1 MKTKKFIKRSLLL
14 ISISFLLLINTG
26 CLPDNEG
33 SEYHYE
39 VLPIESFEVPE
50 SFILGETY
58 SIVVRY
64 NRPTTCHYFSNIYW
78 EKNLNERIIGVQS
91 LVEQRNN
98 CLPSAEDEMLFER
111 TFNFMVTN
119 NGSYIFKFFKG
130 HDEEDNPIFEIIEIP
145 VEE

>member
-1 MKTKKFIKRSLLL
+1 MKMEKFGKKLLL
-14 ISISFLLLINTG
+14 FIAIPLLFISNACT
-26 CLPDNEG
+26 PDRG

-39 VLPIESFEVPE
+39 ILPVESFEVPE

-58 SIVVRY
+58 SILVRY

-78 EKNLNERIIGVQS
+78 DRNLNERVIAVQS

-98 CLPSAEDEMLFER
+98 CLPSPEDEMLFSR

-130 HDEEDNPIFEIIEIP
+130 HDEEDNPIFETIEIP
-145 VEE
+145 VED

>member
-1 MKTKKFIKRSLLL
+1 MKTQRLRRTLLL
-14 ISISFLLLINTG
+14 FIALPILLLTNSACT
-26 CLPDNEG
+26 PDEG

-39 VLPIESFEVPE
+39 ILPVESFEVPE

-58 SIVVRY
+58 QILVRY

-98 CLPSAEDEMLFER
+98 CLPSAEDEMLFTQ
-111 TFNFMVTN
+111 TFNFMVTS

-130 HDEEDNPIFEIIEIP
+130 HDEEDNPIFETIEIP
-145 VEE
+145 VED

>member
-1 MKTKKFIKRSLLL
+1 MKMEKFSKRLLL
-14 ISISFLLLINTG
+14 FVAIPLFLCFNYACT
-26 CLPDNEG
+26 PDRG

-39 VLPIESFEVPE
+39 ILPVESFEVPE

-58 SIVVRY
+58 SILVRY

-78 EKNLNERIIGVQS
+78 DRNLNERVIAIQS

-98 CLPSAEDEMLFER
+98 CLPSPEDEMLFTR

-130 HDEEDNPIFEIIEIP
+130 HDEEDNPIFETIEIP
-145 VEE
+145 VED

>member
-1 MKTKKFIKRSLLL
+1 MKTQILKSKLLL
-14 ISISFLLLINTG
+14 FIALPLLFLVNNACT
-26 CLPDNEG
+26 PNEG

-39 VLPIESFEVPE
+39 VLPVESFEVPE

-58 SIVVRY
+58 EILVRY

-78 EKNLNERIIGVQS
+78 DKNLNERIIGVQA

-98 CLPSAEDEMLFER
+98 CLPSPEGEMLFTR
-111 TFNFMVTN
+111 TFNFLVTS

-130 HDEEDNPIFEIIEIP
+130 HDEESNPIFETIEIP
-145 VEE
+145 VED